1 MKKAILYLIFAAL
14 LVNLVFA
21 FEEVIGYDPV
31 ANYTTSV
38 ELKDIV
44 LDSKAI
50 ISRNYNENIF
60 NIDGKAIT
68 KINGHPIVH
77 LSIPEE
83 PIIITPKQIF
93 IGNQEV
99 NILHE
104 SPIVSPKLVYNL
116 SRNIRIIQ
124 VKNENSLFLDDNKI
138 NFSLSRV
145 KVNKGILYVNEE
157 EIPFKVMPF
166 QAKNTFRYQLETY
179 DNPGVNIEYKE
190 VKIDKK
196 KVWFIYTTESYGK
209 ILFIWDIKVPLELK
223 VNAITGN
230 LDINKPLWAIFVFGE
245 NKNLDDVVPEVQ

>member
-1 MKKAILYLIFAAL
+1 MKKTILYLIFAVL

-77 LSIPEE
+77 LDLIEE
-83 PIIITPKQIF
+83 PIIISPNQIL
-93 IGNQEV
+93 IGDQEV
-99 NILHE
+99 NILHD

-124 VKNENSLFLDDNKI
+124 VKDENSLFLDDNKI
-138 NFSLSRV
+138 NFSLTKV
-145 KVNKGILYVNEE
+145 KVDKGVLYVNEE

-179 DNPGVNIEYKE
+179 DNPGVDVRYKE
-190 VKIDKK
+190 IKIDKK
-196 KVWFIYTTESYGK
+196 KAWYIYTVESYGK
-209 ILFIWDIKVPLELK
+209 LLFIWDRKVPIELK

-230 LDINKPLWAIFVFGE
+230 LDISKPLWAIFVFGE